1 MASKDIGRLQ
11 KKLSLADQ
19 VYGTLRDAILQG
31 RLRPY
36 ERLNQME
43 LASALE
49 VSDRTV
55 REALTRLV
63 AESLVSRAPY
73 KAFRV
78 TGITAEEIEEIVQMR
93 VLLEGWA
100 MELAASHINKDEL
113 DQMRKLVSQMEDDGI
128 QQSATT
134 FQGTNRDF
142 HWIAIRACRKE
153 HLMDMLKRL
162 WDLMLPYAL
171 VDEDSEPTAGT
182 ARVEAIGSL
191 QPSHRQLIV
200 HLEAG
205 DGLAARNILAQH
217 SGETMEQIRMAV
229 KRGTRLQN
237 RGNGR
242 LFLRRL
248 LPIKTSPQDV

>member
-1 MASKDIGRLQ
+1 MTSKHIGKLQ
-11 KKLSLADQ
+11 KRLSLADQ

-31 RLRPY
+31 RLRPC
-36 ERLNQME
+36 ERLSQVE
-43 LASALE
+43 LASALG

-63 AESLVSRAPY
+63 AEGLVNRAPY

-78 TGITAEEIEEIVQMR
+78 IAVITEEIEEIVQMR

-100 MELAASHINKDEL
+100 MELAASHIKKDEL
-113 DQMRKLVSQMEDDGI
+113 DQMRRLVSQMEDEGI
-128 QQSATT
+128 QQFATT

-171 VDEDSEPTAGT
+171 VDEDTEPTAGT
-182 ARVEAIGSL
+182 ARAETIGSL
-191 QPSHRQLIV
+191 QLSHRQLIA

-217 SGETMEQIRMAV
+217 SGETMEQLRMAV
-229 KRGTRLQN
+229 KRGSRLQS
-237 RGNGR
+237 RENGS

>member
-1 MASKDIGRLQ
+1 MASNNIGKLQ

-31 RLRPY
+31 RLRPC
-36 ERLNQME
+36 EQLNQVE
-43 LASALE
+43 LASALG

-55 REALTRLV
+55 REALTRLI
-63 AESLVSRAPY
+63 AEGLVSRTPY

-78 TGITAEEIEEIVQMR
+78 IGVTAEEIEEIVQMR
-93 VLLEGWA
+93 IMLEGWA
-100 MELAASHINKDEL
+100 MELAAPHINKDEL
-113 DQMRKLVSQMEDDGI
+113 DQMRKLVSQMEDEGI
-128 QQSATT
+128 QQFAAT

-153 HLMDMLKRL
+153 HLTDMLKRL

-171 VDEDSEPTAGT
+171 VGEDSEPTAGT
-182 ARVEAIGSL
+182 VRAEAIGSL
-191 QPSHRQLIV
+191 QLSHHQLIA
-200 HLEAG
+200 HLEAR

-217 SGETMEQIRMAV
+217 IGETMEQLRMAV
-229 KRGTRLQN
+229 KRGNRLQN
-237 RGNGR
+237 RENGR

-248 LPIKTSPQDV
+248 LPIKASPQDV